1 MNVNANVNC
10 EEIREQRT
18 IRARDGDSRFQNLYS
33 QYLNL
38 KQDIVI
44 LRDKI
49 NFLREAAE
57 YKSPSLE
64 GGGGKNSHS
73 DKIGKSAAK
82 ILDLKKELGEKQV
95 QMLELWEQITD
106 MICSLN
112 NSTQRR
118 IMIERYINQ
127 KRWDTIAR
135 EANLCER
142 WVFRLHRKALDA
154 LKQQLE

>member
-1 MNVNANVNC
+1 MNTDINMNC
-10 EEIREQRT
+10 KKNREQKVNST
-18 IRARDGDSRFQNLYS
+18 KGETTQFQNLYK

-44 LRDKI
+44 IQDKI
-49 NFLREAAE
+49 SFLREITE

-64 GGGGKNSHS
+64 GGGGKNSYS
-73 DKIGKSAAK
+73 DKIGKSTAK

-95 QMLELWEQITD
+95 QMLELWEKITD
-106 MICSLN
+106 MIGSLN

-118 IMIERYINQ
+118 IMTERYINQ
-127 KRWDTIAR
+127 KRWDTIAQ
-135 EANLCER
+135 ETNLCER

-154 LKQQLE
+154 LK

>member
-1 MNVNANVNC
+1 
-10 EEIREQRT
+10 
-18 IRARDGDSRFQNLYS
+18 
-33 QYLNL
+33 
-38 KQDIVI
+38 
-44 LRDKI
+44 
-49 NFLREAAE
+49 
-57 YKSPSLE
+57 
-64 GGGGKNSHS
+64 
-73 DKIGKSAAK
+73 
-82 ILDLKKELGEKQV
+82 
-95 QMLELWEQITD
+95 MLELWEQITD

-154 LKQQLE
+154 LKQQLG